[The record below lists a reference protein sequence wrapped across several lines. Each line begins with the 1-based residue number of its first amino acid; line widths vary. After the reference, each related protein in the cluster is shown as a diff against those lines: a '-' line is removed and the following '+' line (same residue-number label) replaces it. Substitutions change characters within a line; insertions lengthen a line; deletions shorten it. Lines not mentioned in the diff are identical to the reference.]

1 VATNKPSDDMSMESH
16 SGMIQE
22 KIEELREIPFQ
33 CHLVN
38 LKSHTD

>member
-1 VATNKPSDDMSMESH
+1 
-16 SGMIQE
+16 MIQE

-38 LKSHTD
+38 LKSHTDWPECEQGPPW